1 MLRTLMRAREIVASE
16 PDKRNHYGCST
27 YFQARRC
34 QSRMNP
40 QIVRE
45 LTQLV
50 SKINVATGIL
60 NSFDHNHAVDM
71 FERLLIARIKFEPQE
86 IHAGS

>member
-1 MLRTLMRAREIVASE
+1 
-16 PDKRNHYGCST
+16 
-27 YFQARRC
+27 
-34 QSRMNP
+34 MNP

-86 IHAGS
+86 IRRWLVMDGGLMERDANAIKKMGEKFLAGKKVRRRR